1 MLDISGYKELKQ
13 SLTNLS
19 GVVEERGCRE
29 VFFGEIS

>member
-1 MLDISGYKELKQ
+1 MADTRGCEELKQ

-29 VFFGEIS
+29 VFFSEIS